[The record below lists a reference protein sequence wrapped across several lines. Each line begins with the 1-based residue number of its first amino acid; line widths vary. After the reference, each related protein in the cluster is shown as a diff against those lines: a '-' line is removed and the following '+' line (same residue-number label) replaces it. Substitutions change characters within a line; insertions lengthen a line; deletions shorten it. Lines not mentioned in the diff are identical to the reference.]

1 MYIPPPF
8 ASPGDDAT
16 AALVA
21 GNGFAVL
28 VAAGADGVPVAAH
41 LPLQHDVARGV
52 LVGHLAGP
60 NPLADTLADC
70 AKARRE
76 VLAVFQGPHG
86 YISPSWYA
94 AKRNTVP
101 TWNYAVA
108 HVYGVPALTTDK
120 VALRALVD
128 GLARQYERHGWT
140 LDAQDES
147 YVDRMLGG
155 IVGFEIAITRLEG
168 KFKMSQNRNADD
180 RAGVIAGLEA
190 SGRPDDAAL
199 AQAMRGATK

>member
-16 AALVA
+16 AALIA
-21 GNGFAVL
+21 QNGFAVL
-28 VAAGADGVPVAAH
+28 VAAGDDGVPVAAH
-41 LPLQHDVARGV
+41 LPLQHDAARGV

-60 NPLADTLADC
+60 NPLGDVLSAC
-70 AKARRE
+70 ARDKRE
-76 VLAVFQGPHG
+76 VLAVFQGAHG
-86 YISPSWYA
+86 YVSPSWYVGA
-94 AKRNTVP
+94 RNSVP

-108 HVYGVPALTTDK
+108 HVYGVPSTFDDRQR
-120 VALRALVD
+120 LRPLVD

-140 LDAQDES
+140 LDAQDDD

-168 KFKMSQNRNADD
+168 KFKMSQNRNAED

-199 AQAMRGATK
+199 AQAMRAAAK

>member
-76 VLAVFQGPHG
+76 VLAIFQGPHG

-94 AKRNTVP
+94 AKHNSVP

-108 HVYGVPALTTDK
+108 HVYGVPTLTTER

-155 IVGFEIAITRLEG
+155 IVGFEIAISRLEG
-168 KFKMSQNRNADD
+168 KFKMSQNRNAAD

-199 AQAMRGATK
+199 AQAMREATK

>member
-16 AALVA
+16 AALIA
-21 GNGFAVL
+21 ANGFAVL
-28 VAAGADGVPVAAH
+28 VASGADGVPVAAH
-41 LPLQHDVARGV
+41 LPLQHDAARGV
-52 LVGHLAGP
+52 LIGHLAGP
-60 NPLADTLADC
+60 NPLSDVLAKC
-70 AKARRE
+70 AAAKRE
-76 VLAVFQGPHG
+76 VLAIFQGPHG

-120 VALRALVD
+120 AALRPLVD
-128 GLARQYERHGWT
+128 RLARQYERHGWT
-140 LDAQDES
+140 LDAQDEL

-168 KFKMSQNRNADD
+168 KFKMSQNRDAAD
-180 RAGVIAGLEA
+180 RAGVVAGLEA

-199 AQAMRGATK
+199 ARAMREAAK